1 MDYTGRLAKAVK
13 LYEWR
18 LTTQG
23 FSNYSGNMENELK
36 LLEMKVAQLIARAQ
50 LLRAENQD
58 LRAKLAQSL
67 DEANQLKENTA
78 VVSARLEAL
87 IESLPQEKEDG
98 EA

>member
-1 MDYTGRLAKAVK
+1 M
-13 LYEWR
+13 
-18 LTTQG
+18 
-23 FSNYSGNMENELK
+23 K